1 MKTINLFENL
11 SEDAIKIFSQFIDI
25 NPVGSIVLNTQYEI
39 VYINDQM
46 KQYFEGEIDLTGDF
60 FGNIFGCNQVE
71 GSTLNCGTVAQCVNC
86 NLRSK
91 VVQCLET
98 TTTVR
103 NILWSNNFIIK
114 GEKVLKWFDVTLV
127 PLMFG
132 HQMYIWVSMIDL
144 TELMR
149 YKIDYE
155 MNHILS
161 DEELIQEKNRFH
173 ESVMNSFKVNCQLG
187 SKAYIVLIDL
197 KLVKSI
203 QEKFGSLWK
212 NDYVVSVHQYLKEL
226 LTLGDLMCHY
236 STDQFMLF
244 LPCKGQSKFEKIMNA
259 LNDFESKLFGNTDLI
274 CTRTI
279 KLEVISDFA
288 RHITEA
294 DQFHLEYF
302 NMITKLELLDENSVF
317 ELKI

>member
-25 NPVGSIVLNTQYEI
+25 NPIGSIVLNTQYEI

-46 KQYFEGEIDLTGDF
+46 KQYFEGKIDLTGDF
-60 FGNIFGCNQVE
+60 FGNIFRCNQVE
-71 GSTLNCGTVAQCVNC
+71 GRNLNCGTAAQCGNC

-91 VVQCLET
+91 VIQCLET
-98 TTTVR
+98 TTTIR

-127 PLMFG
+127 PLMVG
-132 HQMYIWVSMIDL
+132 SKLYIWVSMIDL

-173 ESVMNSFKVNCQLG
+173 ESVMNCFKVNCQLG

-197 KLVKSI
+197 KLVETI

-226 LTLGDLMCHY
+226 LTLDDLMCHY
-236 STDQFMLF
+236 STDQFLLF
-244 LPCKGQSKFEKIMNA
+244 LPCKGRNKFEKIMNA

-288 RHITEA
+288 RHIIDA
-294 DQFHLEYF
+294 DQLHLEYF

-317 ELKI
+317 ELQL